1 VARRVPSGDQTGWT
15 FIVSCVLV
23 VSMTWRSVPSGL
35 STLTPG
41 PGTRTL
47 GLDVVQAFDTGED
60 GPVGV
65 AVGREVVVEATGR
78 VDVVVTGAV
87 DVVVAPAVVVVVDGT
102 GRVVA
107 VVTVGGSLPRLRTD
121 RAVSSGDRGHT
132 TAAPTPRADSTNREI
147 SRRRRSVDFGGD
159 GSNMAHHLAAGPTH
173 TC

>member
-1 VARRVPSGDQTGWT
+1 
-15 FIVSCVLV
+15 
-23 VSMTWRSVPSGL
+23 
-35 STLTPG
+35 
-41 PGTRTL
+41 
-47 GLDVVQAFDTGED
+47 VQAFDTGED

-65 AVGREVVVEATGR
+65 AVGREVVVEGTGR

-132 TAAPTPRADSTNREI
+132 TAAPIPRADSTTREI

-159 GSNMAHHLAAGPTH
+159 GSNMAHTWPLGRPTPAELRKESQTPGRIGGDRLVRFRRRPDVRRTARSRDAGRLRVRH
-173 TC
+173 GG